1 MIYKMF
7 KNVQMNKIQVKDLGN
22 TGNIDVF
29 VDMIANVISNKRKTS
44 IVFDISFKG
53 KNLNIYFIVYSFFIF

>member
-44 IVFDISFKG
+44 IVFDISIKG